1 MRYSRNLLRYSRWH
15 ALDFAIERAVG
26 LLLVAA
32 VILVPIILL
41 ARQVRQD
48 GGVTT
53 TSTAQEV
60 YSHLGGELA
69 YFLVI
74 LVVVGMVAESRRSG
88 TYRFVFSKPVSMPA
102 YYAQQYVIWGL
113 GMVAVDL
120 LIAAALTLALGP
132 VAPWG
137 LVSYHLLAYVLIGG
151 LTFFFST
158 FFRHDWAGVVGMV
171 VTADLL
177 LVYWNPP
184 SNAQQIILA
193 LLPPMKALHSLQGP
207 LLAGSGVHDLGPL
220 APLAGATPALSDAAL
235 VIGYGLLFLVAGLVI
250 LDRREFAR

>member
-1 MRYSRNLLRYSRWH
+1 VRYSRNLLRYSQWQ
-15 ALDFAIERAVG
+15 ALDFAIERAAG

-41 ARQVRQD
+41 ARQVRQE
-48 GGVTT
+48 GGAISTT
-53 TSTAQEV
+53 TGQEV
-60 YSHLGGELA
+60 YTQLGGHLA

-74 LVVVGMVAESRRSG
+74 MVVVGMVAESRRSG

-113 GMVAVDL
+113 GMVAFDL
-120 LIAAALTLALGP
+120 FIAAALSVAVGS

-137 LVSYHLLAYVLIGG
+137 LVSYHLLAYMLIGG

-158 FFRHDWAGVVGMV
+158 FFRHDWAGVVALV
-171 VTADLL
+171 VPAEL
-177 LVYWNPP
+177 LVALWNPP
-184 SNAQQIILA
+184 SSSEQVILA
-193 LLPPMKALHSLQGP
+193 ALPPVKALSDLQGS
-207 LLAGSGVHDLGPL
+207 L
-220 APLAGATPALSDAAL
+220 LAGATPAVSDVAL
-235 VIGYGLLFLVAGLVI
+235 VAGYGLLFLVAGLVI

>member
-1 MRYSRNLLRYSRWH
+1 VRYSRNLLRYSRWH
-15 ALDFAIERAVG
+15 ALDFAIERALG
-26 LLLVAA
+26 LLLVAV

-53 TSTAQEV
+53 STTAQEV
-60 YSHLGGELA
+60 YSHLGGQLA

-74 LVVVGMVAESRRSG
+74 LVVVGMVAESRRTG

-120 LIAAALTLALGP
+120 LIAAALMLTVGP
-132 VAPWG
+132 VAPWS

-158 FFRHDWAGVVGMV
+158 FFRHDWAGVVGLV
-171 VTADLL
+171 VPAEL
-177 LVYWNPP
+177 LVALWNPP
-184 SNAQQIILA
+184 SNAQQVILA
-193 LLPPMKALHSLQGP
+193 LLPPIKALSDLQGP
-207 LLAGSGVHDLGPL
+207 L
-220 APLAGATPALSDAAL
+220 LAGATPALSDVAL
-235 VIGYGLLFLVAGLVI
+235 VTGYGLLFLLAGLVI

>member
-1 MRYSRNLLRYSRWH
+1 MRYSRNLFRYARWH

-26 LLLVAA
+26 LLFVAA
-32 VILVPIILL
+32 VILVPIVLL
-41 ARQVRQD
+41 ARQVGQD

-53 TSTAQEV
+53 TTAQEV
-60 YSHLGGELA
+60 YSHLGGELG
-69 YFLVI
+69 YFLVL
-74 LVVVGMVAESRRSG
+74 LVAVGMVAEPRRSG

-120 LIAAALTLALGP
+120 LIAAVLTLALGP

-137 LVSYHLLAYVLIGG
+137 LVSYHLLAYVLVGG

-158 FFRHDWAGVVGMV
+158 LFRHDWAGVVGLV

-184 SNAQQIILA
+184 SNAQQVILA

-207 LLAGSGVHDLGPL
+207 LLAGSGLRELGPL
-220 APLAGATPALSDAAL
+220 AGAAGATPALSDAVL
-235 VIGYGLLFLVAGLVI
+235 VVGYGLLFLLAGLVI

>member
-1 MRYSRNLLRYSRWH
+1 MRYSRNLFRYSRWH
-15 ALDFAIERAVG
+15 ALDFVFERAVG

-41 ARQVRQD
+41 ARQVGRA
-48 GGVTT
+48 GGVNTT
-53 TSTAQEV
+53 TTAQEV
-60 YSHLGGELA
+60 YSHLGGDLT

-74 LVVVGMVAESRRSG
+74 LVAVGMVAESRRTG

-102 YYAQQYVIWGL
+102 YFAQQYVVWGL

-120 LIAAALTLALGP
+120 LIAAVLTLGLGP
-132 VAPWG
+132 VTPWG

-158 FFRHDWAGVVGMV
+158 LFRHDWAGVVAMV

-177 LVYWNPP
+177 RVYWDQP
-184 SNAQQIILA
+184 SNAQQVFLA
-193 LLPPMKALHSLQGP
+193 LLLPTNALRQLHGALLGGAAFREPRLP
-207 LLAGSGVHDLGPL
+207 LLAD
-220 APLAGATPALSDAAL
+220 ATPALTDAAL
-235 VIGYGLLFLVAGLVI
+235 VVGYGLLFLIAGLVI

>member
-32 VILVPIILL
+32 VILLPIILL
-41 ARQVRQD
+41 AREVRRD
-48 GGVTT
+48 GGVS
-53 TSTAQEV
+53 TSTTAQEV
-60 YSHLGGELA
+60 YSQLGGHLA

-74 LVVVGMVAESRRSG
+74 LVVVGMVAESRRNG
-88 TYRFVFSKPVSMPA
+88 TYRFLFSKPVSMPA

-113 GMVAVDL
+113 GMVAFDL
-120 LIAAALTLALGP
+120 LIAAALTLTVGP

-137 LVSYHLLAYVLIGG
+137 LVWYHLLAYVLIGG

-158 FFRHDWAGVVGMV
+158 FFRHDWAGVMGLV
-171 VTADLL
+171 VPAELL
-177 LVYWNPP
+177 MALWNPP
-184 SNAQQIILA
+184 SNAQRVILT
-193 LLPPMKALHSLQGP
+193 LLPPVKELSDLQSSL
-207 LLAGSGVHDLGPL
+207 
-220 APLAGATPALSDAAL
+220 LAGATLALSDAAL
-235 VIGYGLLFLVAGLVI
+235 VTGYGLLFLLAGLVI